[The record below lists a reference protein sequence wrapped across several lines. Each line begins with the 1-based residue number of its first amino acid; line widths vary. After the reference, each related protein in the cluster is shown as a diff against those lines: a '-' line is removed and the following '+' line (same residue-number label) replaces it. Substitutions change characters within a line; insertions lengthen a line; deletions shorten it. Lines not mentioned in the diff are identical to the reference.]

1 MAYQKETCPA
11 EVWFHRFSQADL
23 EGLTDCIEDFYGKGY
38 PYRQY
43 LDGAFLEAEMRKG
56 NLIVVCGK
64 VGSKVISIS
73 AIDFHTM
80 FENSGLLLLRV
91 VKRAY
96 RGRGIGDRQQE
107 VLLRM
112 LEGKKQLDSLYADVM
127 THDCISQKSL
137 IKEGF
142 CICGVRLLLYENR
155 IIVHDLGLSSG
166 SKMSQAVMCR
176 KENKQQAGLL
186 FCPLEHQDMVASLYA
201 ALGAEVRFAALE
213 QRTAEQAGHGIE
225 KTIRSIEKTICSIE
239 TQSQHA
245 STTILVTKA
254 GPDLDAVLT
263 ETMAG
268 KDSGHTYLCYL
279 NLLDERALEAYCI
292 LWKRRFFFTGVKPL
306 NANGEF
312 MILCK
317 IGKNRINAEEIKLH
331 EAGRELWE
339 YIKAQASLAQVNESK
354 E

>member
-23 EGLTDCIEDFYGKGY
+23 GGLIDCIEDFYGKGY

-43 LDGAFLEAEMRKG
+43 LDGAFLEAEMGKG

-64 VGSKVISIS
+64 VGRKVISIS

-91 VKRAY
+91 VKKAY

-107 VLLRM
+107 VLLGM
-112 LEGKKQLDSLYADVM
+112 LEGERQLDSLYADVM

-155 IIVHDLGLSSG
+155 IMVHDLGLSSG

-176 KENKQQAGLL
+176 KEHKQQAGQL
-186 FCPLEHQDMVASLYA
+186 FCPLEHQDMVASLYE
-201 ALGAEVRFAALE
+201 ALGAEAWFAAME
-213 QRTAEQAGHGIE
+213 QGTAGQAGNRIE
-225 KTIRSIEKTICSIE
+225 KTRYSIE
-239 TQSQHA
+239 TQAQHA

-254 GPDLDAVLT
+254 GLDLEAVLT
-263 ETMAG
+263 KMMAG
-268 KDSGHTYLCYL
+268 KDVKHTYLCYL
-279 NLLDERALEAYCI
+279 NLLDAGAPDAYRV
-292 LWKRRFFFTGVKPL
+292 LRKQRFFFTGIKPL
-306 NANGEF
+306 NTNGEF
-312 MILCK
+312 MILCNV
-317 IGKNRINAEEIKLH
+317 GKNHINTGEIKLH
-331 EAGRELWE
+331 EAGRRLWE
-339 YIKAQASLAQVNESK
+339 YIQTQALLIPASYE